1 MLTSRS
7 PVQNDRR
14 DALHP
19 RDARTR
25 RPCGL
30 ASIALGATLL
40 ACAGVQAAE
49 RSDPKIVY
57 LGAKDSPR
65 PAQFAA
71 EVGALER
78 ANTPIDGTSINFVAR
93 YPDGNFAKPFNRAFA
108 GTLEELRV
116 RGPLQRSW
124 FERGADD
131 IRAANPRYITEN
143 FLRLQSRPGSV
154 DWFDDAAW
162 VQIVDTFR
170 HAAFAA
176 SEAGLKGIFFD
187 PEPYLEGFAQFEY
200 LLQTGF
206 GTRDYEAY
214 VEQARLRGR
223 EVMSAMQEEFPDLTI
238 LSLFLNAYP
247 VVPRFRSET
256 TADAADP
263 RLSLVRDPYA
273 LLPPFVDGWLDV
285 ANPDVTFVDGN
296 ETAYYYNDPIDF
308 DVAAARIREDGA
320 ALVSPGNRE
329 KYARQV
335 QVGSAVFL
343 DAYQDAFPEQFRP
356 PLPEGSTW
364 PELFE
369 QNTRNALRS
378 ADEYVWLYGETAR
391 FWTIAAGENGAEQP
405 LWSEKLPFE
414 VETLRAARGAA
425 RIGELPGTAEEVAAR
440 RGERAR
446 TIDFARGARDAL
458 LADLATTGGSVA
470 DVDRIVNGDFASD
483 LSDWGFF
490 NDANRA
496 SEGDHAWIAS
506 GDDAPG
512 ALATDGARAGASFQ
526 SIDITPGEVLWIEAD
541 ATREGWGEPSV
552 SLGFRGPDGRFLD
565 EGRATFFLPAWT
577 PVAARGALG
586 ERWQRIEGAVAVPPE
601 ATKLVVSLGVDG
613 QRAGTD
619 DTVAFDDVTLL
630 SVGSAADI
638 PAASPTPAPAPAP
651 TPAPDATLLTNPGF
665 EQELDEWQVSS
676 TEPPALVAGASGRA
690 VAIEAANTGVV
701 QTVPIAPGQGFAL
714 SAAARVE
721 GGAERAFVGVL
732 FRDAT
737 GRNVPGAFSSRRVT
751 GGDWS
756 GYDVSGAAPPEA
768 VEIGVFAWQE
778 GASGTLFADDFSLEL
793 R

>member
-1 MLTSRS
+1 MRS
-7 PVQNDRR
+7 TRETP
-14 DALHP
+14 
-19 RDARTR
+19 RTR

-40 ACAGVQAAE
+40 ACTGVQAAE

-57 LGAKDSPR
+57 LGARDSPR

-124 FERGADD
+124 FERGAED

-223 EVMSAMQEEFPDLTI
+223 EVMSAMQEEFPALTI

-296 ETAYYYNDPIDF
+296 ETAYYYDDPIDF

-356 PLPEGSTW
+356 PLPEGQHVAGAVRA
-364 PELFE
+364 EHAQRAEERGRVRL
-369 QNTRNALRS
+369 ALRGDRALLDDRGGRERGPS
-378 ADEYVWLYGETAR
+378 NRSGRRSCRSRSRRCAR
-391 FWTIAAGENGAEQP
+391 P
-405 LWSEKLPFE
+405 
-414 VETLRAARGAA
+414 
-425 RIGELPGTAEEVAAR
+425 AAR
-440 RGERAR
+440 RAS
-446 TIDFARGARDAL
+446 ASCRGPPGKSPRDA
-458 LADLATTGGSVA
+458 ASERGRSTSRAPPGTRSSPTWPPRAVPSPTSIASPTATSRATCPVGASSTTPTARRRAITRGSRPGTTRRVRSRPTGRA
-470 DVDRIVNGDFASD
+470 PA
-483 LSDWGFF
+483 
-490 NDANRA
+490 RA
-496 SEGDHAWIAS
+496 SSRSTSRPARCS
-506 GDDAPG
+506 GSRPTRRG
-512 ALATDGARAGASFQ
+512 RAGAS
-526 SIDITPGEVLWIEAD
+526 
-541 ATREGWGEPSV
+541 RV
-552 SLGFRGPDGRFLD
+552 S
-565 EGRATFFLPAWT
+565 AWAF
-577 PVAARGALG
+577 AAR
-586 ERWQRIEGAVAVPPE
+586 
-601 ATKLVVSLGVDG
+601 T
-613 QRAGTD
+613 AG
-619 DTVAFDDVTLL
+619 
-630 SVGSAADI
+630 
-638 PAASPTPAPAPAP
+638 
-651 TPAPDATLLTNPGF
+651 
-665 EQELDEWQVSS
+665 SS
-676 TEPPALVAGASGRA
+676 T
-690 VAIEAANTGVV
+690 
-701 QTVPIAPGQGFAL
+701 
-714 SAAARVE
+714 RV
-721 GGAERAFVGVL
+721 G
-732 FRDAT
+732 
-737 GRNVPGAFSSRRVT
+737 
-751 GGDWS
+751 
-756 GYDVSGAAPPEA
+756 
-768 VEIGVFAWQE
+768 
-778 GASGTLFADDFSLEL
+778 
-793 R
+793 